1 MLTLTPAARAR
12 LEAAAAQVFAGCPPA
27 FLGRFA
33 ALAGAPSAELAASA
47 ELVLTKPY
55 GRNHILETTGEFGLS
70 FAVMNPGQT
79 TSYHRHEQRREL
91 FLVRRGSLT
100 LRSGDAESVLV
111 AGDLGWSSPPVA
123 HALSNRSSDV
133 LEFLEIFSP
142 PLLDDKVRLSDPY
155 RRPIGRVT
163 VHQ

>member
-1 MLTLTPAARAR
+1 MLALTTDARAR
-12 LEAAAAQVFAGCPPA
+12 LEAAAEQLFGGCPAA
-27 FLGRFA
+27 FLDRFA
-33 ALAGAPSAELAASA
+33 ALARAPSDAIASGA
-47 ELVLTKPY
+47 QLVLDKPY
-55 GRNHILETTGEFGLS
+55 GRNHILESTGDFGLS

-79 TSYHRHEQRREL
+79 TSYHRHDRRREL
-91 FLVRRGSLT
+91 FLVRRGTMT
-100 LRSGDAESVLV
+100 LRSGESESRLV
-111 AGDLGWSSPPVA
+111 PGDLGWSSPPVP

-133 LEFLEIFSP
+133 VELLEIFSP